1 MKKTLI
7 GLVVAAA
14 CVTSNTA
21 LAEVSINGFAS
32 IKGGMT
38 TGKDD
43 TLYGYTNDLEFKEE
57 SLFAVQLSSDLGEK
71 LSVTAQLMAK
81 GANDYDAKF
90 AWAFLSYQL
99 SDNWRLNA
107 GRFRIPFYKY
117 SDYLDVGYAF
127 DWARTPRAVYDVEF
141 DTMDGI
147 SFYHSTSIADM
158 TSNIQLV
165 YGAYEGDISVS
176 GALSRSKVQDITG
189 GSWELSNDWLSA
201 RVAYFMADVTI
212 NATAF
217 TPLLSALN
225 TFGFGAVAR
234 EIDFNEDE
242 GTFFGF
248 GLSYDRNN
256 WVAVTEYTNVK
267 VKNSY
272 MADRDAYFVSVGRRF
287 DSITPYISY
296 EKDDDVSK
304 SAIYKAIPPQVPL
317 LATVAAVVE
326 SQRADRDTWSFGMRY
341 DFHPSAAFKVQL
353 SSAKDNYTLEKDRL
367 LTMGVD
373 LVF

>member
-7 GLVVAAA
+7 GLVVTAA

-21 LAEVSINGFAS
+21 LAEVNINGFAS

-176 GALSRSKVQDITG
+176 GALSRSKVQDVTG

>member
-21 LAEVSINGFAS
+21 LAEVNINGFAS

-57 SLFAVQLSSDLGEK
+57 SLFAVQLTSDLGEK

-81 GANDYDAKF
+81 GATDYDAKF
-90 AWAFLSYQL
+90 AWAFLSYQFN
-99 SDNWRLNA
+99 DNLRLNA
-107 GRFRIPFYKY
+107 GRIRIPFYKY

-127 DWARTPRAVYDVEF
+127 DWMRTPRAVYDVQF
-141 DTMDGI
+141 DQMDGM
-147 SFYHSTSIADM
+147 SLYYSSNIAEM

-165 YGAYEGDISVS
+165 YGAFEGDLEIS
-176 GALSRSKVQDITG
+176 GAMSQSKVQDITG
-189 GSWELSNDWLSA
+189 VSWELSNDWLSA
-201 RVAYFMADVTI
+201 RLAYFMADVTI

-217 TPLLSALN
+217 TPLFSALN

-256 WVAVTEYTNVK
+256 WIAVTEYTNVK
-267 VKNSY
+267 VKHSY

-326 SQRADRDTWSFGMRY
+326 SQLADRDTWSFGMRY

-353 SSAKDNYTLEKDRL
+353 SSAKDNYSLKKDRL

>member
-21 LAEVSINGFAS
+21 LAEVNINGFAS
-32 IKGGMT
+32 IKGGLT

>member
-14 CVTSNTA
+14 CVMSNTA
-21 LAEVSINGFAS
+21 LAEVKINGFAS

-99 SDNWRLNA
+99 DDNWRLNA
-107 GRFRIPFYKY
+107 GRIRIPFYKY
-117 SDYLDVGYAF
+117 SDYLDVGYAY
-127 DWARTPRAVYDVEF
+127 DWIRTPRAVYDLQF
-141 DTMDGI
+141 DTMDGL
-147 SFYHSTSIADM
+147 SLYYSGTIADM
-158 TSNIQLV
+158 SSNVQLIF
-165 YGAYEGDISVS
+165 GSYEGELSVN
-176 GALSRSKVQDITG
+176 GALSDSKIQDATGIT
-189 GSWELSNDWLSA
+189 WELSNDWLSA
-201 RVAYFMADVTI
+201 RLAYVMADVTI
-212 NATAF
+212 NATALN
-217 TPLLSALN
+217 PLLSAL
-225 TFGFGAVAR
+225 TQFGFGSVAR

-242 GTFFGF
+242 GSFFGF

-256 WVAVTEYTNVK
+256 WVAVSEYTHVR

-272 MADRDAYFVSVGRRF
+272 FANKDAYYLSVGRRF

-296 EKDDDVSK
+296 EKDDDESK
-304 SAIYKAIPPQVPL
+304 SAIYQPIPAQVPL
-317 LATVAAVVE
+317 KKTVAAVVE
-326 SQRADRDTWSFGMRY
+326 SQLADRDTWSFGMRY

-353 SSAKDNYTLEKDRL
+353 SSVKDNYSLQKDRL
-367 LTMGVD
+367 LSMGVD

>member
-7 GLVVAAA
+7 GLCVSAA
-14 CVTSNTA
+14 CLLSATA
-21 LAEVSINGFAS
+21 MAEVSINGFAS
-32 IKGGMT
+32 VKGGMT
-38 TGKDD
+38 TGNDD
-43 TLYGYTNDLEFKEE
+43 TLYGYTNDIEFKNE
-57 SLFAVQLSSDLGEK
+57 SLFAVQLSSDLGDK

-81 GANDYDAKF
+81 GADDFDAKF
-90 AWAFLSYQL
+90 AWAFLSYQINDDL
-99 SDNWRLNA
+99 RLNA

-147 SFYHSTSIADM
+147 SLYHSTSIADM

-217 TPLLSALN
+217 TPLFTALN

-304 SAIYKAIPPQVPL
+304 SAIYKGIPPQVPF

>member
-7 GLVVAAA
+7 GLCVSAA
-14 CVTSNTA
+14 CLLSSA
-21 LAEVSINGFAS
+21 AMAEVKINGFAS
-32 IKGGMT
+32 VKGGLT
-38 TGKDD
+38 TGNDD
-43 TLYGYTNDLEFKEE
+43 TLYGYTNDIEFKNE
-57 SLFAVQLSSDLGEK
+57 SLFAVQLSSDLGDK

-81 GANDYDAKF
+81 GAEDFDAKF

-99 SDNWRLNA
+99 SDDLRLNA

-141 DTMDGI
+141 DTMDGV
-147 SFYHSTSIADM
+147 SLYHSTSIADM
-158 TSNIQLV
+158 TSNVQLV

-201 RVAYFMADVTI
+201 RIAYFMADVTI

-217 TPLLSALN
+217 TPLFSALN

-256 WVAVTEYTNVK
+256 WVAVTEYTNVR

-287 DSITPYISY
+287 DNVTPYISY
-296 EKDDDVSK
+296 EKDDDTSK

-317 LATVAAVVE
+317 LATVAGVVE
-326 SQRADRDTWSFGMRY
+326 SQLADRDTWSFGLRY
-341 DFHPSAAFKVQL
+341 DFHPSAAFKLQL
-353 SSAKDNYTLEKDRL
+353 SSAKDNYTLDKDRL

>member
-7 GLVVAAA
+7 GLCVSAA
-14 CVTSNTA
+14 CLMSSA
-21 LAEVSINGFAS
+21 AMAEVSINGFAS
-32 IKGGMT
+32 GKGGLT
-38 TGKDD
+38 TGNDD
-43 TLYGYTNDLEFKEE
+43 TLYGYTNDIEFKNE

-81 GANDYDAKF
+81 GADDFDAKF

-99 SDNWRLNA
+99 SEDWRMNA

-147 SFYHSTSIADM
+147 SLYHSTSIADM

-165 YGAYEGDISVS
+165 YGAYEGDITVS
-176 GALSRSKVQDITG
+176 GALSSSKVQDIMG

-217 TPLLSALN
+217 TPLFSALN

-234 EIDFNEDE
+234 QIDFNKDE

-248 GLSYDRNN
+248 GLTYDRNN
-256 WVAVTEYTNVK
+256 WVAVTEYTNVR
-267 VKNSY
+267 VKDSY

-304 SAIYKAIPPQVPL
+304 SAIYKTIPPQVPL
-317 LATVAAVVE
+317 LATVATVVE
-326 SQRADRDTWSFGMRY
+326 SQLADRDTWSFGMRY
-341 DFHPSAAFKVQL
+341 DFHPSAAFKMQL

>member
-7 GLVVAAA
+7 GLVVTAA

>member
-7 GLVVAAA
+7 AMLVATAGVASTAA
-14 CVTSNTA
+14 V
-21 LAEVSINGFAS
+21 AEVNINGFAS

-38 TGKDD
+38 TGQDD
-43 TLYGYTNDLEFKEE
+43 TLYGYTNDLEFKNE
-57 SLFAVQLSSDLGEK
+57 SLFAVQLTSDLGDK

-81 GANDYDAKF
+81 GADDYDAEF

-99 SDNWRLNA
+99 NDNLRLNA

-127 DWARTPRAVYDVEF
+127 DWMRTPRAVYDVEF
-141 DTMDGI
+141 DTMDGV
-147 SFYHSTSIADM
+147 SLYHSGTIADM
-158 TSNIQLV
+158 TSNIQV
-165 YGAYEGDISVS
+165 VFGAYEGEIPVN
-176 GALSRSKVQDITG
+176 GTLSRSKVQDIRG
-189 GSWELSNDWLSA
+189 ASWELANDWLSA
-201 RVAYFMADVTI
+201 RVAYFQADVSI
-212 NATAF
+212 NATALN
-217 TPLLSALN
+217 PLLGALN
-225 TFGFGAVAR
+225 TFGFGSVAR
-234 EIDFNEDE
+234 EIDLNEDE

-256 WVAVTEYTNVK
+256 WIAVTEYTNVK

-272 MADRDAYFVSVGRRF
+272 AADREAYFVSVGRRF

-296 EKDDDVSK
+296 EKDDDLSK
-304 SAIYKAIPPQVPL
+304 PEIYKTIPAQAPL
-317 LATVAAVVE
+317 FATVAGLVE
-326 SQRADRDTWSFGMRY
+326 SQLADRDTWGFGMRY

-353 SSAKDNYTLEKDRL
+353 SSQKDNYTLQKDRL

>member
-7 GLVVAAA
+7 GLVVTAA

-21 LAEVSINGFAS
+21 LAEVNINGFAS

>member
-1 MKKTLI
+1 M
-7 GLVVAAA
+7 
-14 CVTSNTA
+14 
-21 LAEVSINGFAS
+21 AEVKINGFAS
-32 IKGGMT
+32 VKGGLT
-38 TGKDD
+38 TGNDD
-43 TLYGYTNDLEFKEE
+43 TLYGYTNDIEFKNE
-57 SLFAVQLSSDLGEK
+57 SLFAVQLSSDLGDK

-81 GANDYDAKF
+81 GADDFDAEF

-99 SDNWRLNA
+99 NDDLRLNA

-127 DWARTPRAVYDVEF
+127 DWARTPRAVYDVQF
-141 DTMDGI
+141 DTMDGV
-147 SFYHSTSIADM
+147 SLYHSGSIADM
-158 TSNIQLV
+158 TSNVQLV
-165 YGAYEGDISVS
+165 FGAYEGDITIS
-176 GALSRSKVQDITG
+176 GALSRSKVQDISG
-189 GSWELSNDWLSA
+189 VSWELSNDWLSA

-212 NATAF
+212 NATAL
-217 TPLLSALN
+217 TPLFNALN
-225 TFGFGAVAR
+225 TFGFASVAR

-287 DSITPYISY
+287 DTVTPYISY
-296 EKDDDVSK
+296 EKDDDTSK
-304 SAIYKAIPPQVPL
+304 PAIYKTIPPQVPL
-317 LATVAAVVE
+317 FATVAGVVE
-326 SQRADRDTWSFGMRY
+326 SQLADRDTWSFGLRY
-341 DFHPSAAFKVQL
+341 DFHPSAAFKLQL
-353 SSAKDNYTLEKDRL
+353 SSAKDNYTLDKDRL

>member
-7 GLVVAAA
+7 AMLMATACTASSAAM
-14 CVTSNTA
+14 
-21 LAEVSINGFAS
+21 AEVNINGFAS
-32 IKGGMT
+32 IKGGLT

-43 TLYGYTNDLEFKEE
+43 TLYGYTNDIEFKNE
-57 SLFAVQLSSDLGEK
+57 SLFAVQLTSDLGEK

-81 GANDYDAKF
+81 GADDYDAKF

-99 SDNWRLNA
+99 NDNWRLNA
-107 GRFRIPFYKY
+107 GRIRIPFYKY

-141 DTMDGI
+141 DTMDGV
-147 SFYHSTSIADM
+147 SLYHSGTIAEM
-158 TSNIQLV
+158 NSNIQLV
-165 YGAYEGDISVS
+165 FGAYEGDISVN
-176 GALSRSKVQDITG
+176 GALSRSKVQDISG

-201 RVAYFMADVTI
+201 RVAYFMADVSI
-212 NATAF
+212 NATALS
-217 TPLLSALN
+217 PLLGALN
-225 TFGFGAVAR
+225 TFGFGSVAR
-234 EIDFNEDE
+234 EIDFNQDE

-248 GLSYDRNN
+248 GLSYDRDN

-267 VKNSY
+267 VKHSY

-296 EKDDDVSK
+296 EKDDDTSK
-304 SAIYKAIPPQVPL
+304 SGIYKGIPPQVPL
-317 LATVAAVVE
+317 LTTVAAVVE
-326 SQRADRDTWSFGMRY
+326 SQLVDRDTWNFGMRY

-353 SSAKDNYTLEKDRL
+353 SSVKDNYSLDKDRL

>member
-7 GLVVAAA
+7 GLVVTAA

-353 SSAKDNYTLEKDRL
+353 SSAKDNYSLQKDRL
-367 LTMGVD
+367 LSMGVD